1 MRVSAWETSAMIQ
14 IARLRR
20 LADNCL
26 MLSSAARDATARADI
41 LACAAEYRAR
51 AAELEARVACQPK
64 ARQEV
69 CS

>member
-1 MRVSAWETSAMIQ
+1 MIQ

-41 LACAAEYRAR
+41 LACAAEYQAR
-51 AAELEARVACQPK
+51 AAELEARVACLPK
-64 ARQEV
+64 ARQ
-69 CS
+69 